1 MCMLCV
7 ELQTEKLTIQ
17 EAYRNYREIKDSLD
31 EEHQKEILRLLYNKS
46 MIKKPTT
53 NKKNP

>member
-7 ELQTEKLTIQ
+7 ELQTERLTIQ

-31 EEHQKEILRLLYNKS
+31 EDHQKEILRLLYNKS
-46 MIKKPTT
+46 MIKKPTK